1 MTETSEVV
9 ESETFID
16 TTLKEIE
23 PTMIQIFDFVIDLL
37 NNNDFAAG
45 GVFVNQAKVW
55 YLTQFAGAAEQIIT
69 IGGLVLYYYVLI
81 SVNTVWQ
88 LVPERFQL
96 LVMGLDEFDA
106 NSYDD

>member
-1 MTETSEVV
+1 MTEEVV

-16 TTLKEIE
+16 TTLKTIE
-23 PTMIQIFDFVIDLL
+23 PTMITIFDFVINLM

-45 GVFVNQAKVW
+45 AVFVTQFKTW
-55 YLTQFAGAAEQIIT
+55 YLTQFAGAAEQILT
-69 IGGLVLYYYVLI
+69 IAGLVLYYYVLI

-88 LVPERFQL
+88 LVPARFQL
-96 LVMGLDEFDA
+96 LVMGLDEFEP